1 MPWHIETENP
11 ECSGFAV
18 VKHDDGTVEGCHRDI
33 DSALEQLTALYV
45 SEYSVDAAAP
55 NRTIRFT
62 AAAHLTAAK
71 DDDEEYAPKISGIAV
86 PWNVTATVSGGQ
98 QVKFLPGSFDV
109 NQKAAK
115 LVENH
120 DLTQLRGVVNRLT
133 DTATG
138 LEFEATLADTRASR
152 DAVALLKSGAYDSVS
167 VGANPTKFKFDKQ
180 GVMVV
185 SKADLIELSLVA
197 VPAFSDA
204 VITEI
209 AASADPEDD
218 ENHPQDTP
226 EEDQVSEAI
235 QAEAPEAPA
244 THPVSPLVYA
254 TARKEIPLPTA
265 VEYLSAAIAGGSAW
279 HQMRDAIKAAAPDVI
294 TTDTPG
300 ILPTPIVGPVYNN
313 FIGRRPVVD
322 AIGVRAMPGGGKVF
336 IRPEVTTHT
345 SMAVQSAE
353 NAALQSGTYVVF
365 NNQVTKAAYGG
376 YVTISEQDL
385 DWTDPNVLSLI
396 LDDMGRIYANTTDNV
411 AADNLKT
418 GASVTSNFT
427 AASSTDPSYWMTWI
441 SGAARTI
448 LSSSN
453 GNLPTHIFLSPD
465 WWGTLMGLSDTA
477 DRPLFPQVGPM
488 NAFGNL
494 APGQLNGVAFGLQ
507 VVVDRN
513 FADDTVIIGDAS
525 GYEIFEQ
532 QKGAISIDNPSTI
545 SRTIAWRGYF
555 ATLMID
561 ASKFV
566 KAAFV

>member
-1 MPWHIETENP
+1 MI
-11 ECSGFAV
+11 
-18 VKHDDGTVEGCHRDI
+18 K
-33 DSALEQLTALYV
+33 LTAPVEIL
-45 SEYSVDAAAP
+45 AAA
-55 NRTIRFT
+55 
-62 AAAHLTAAK
+62 
-71 DDDEEYAPKISGIAV
+71 DDAEDYAPRIAGVAV

-98 QVKFLPGSFDV
+98 KVKFLPGSFNV
-109 NQKAAK
+109 EQKAAK

-120 DLTQLRGVVNRLT
+120 DLTQLRGVVTKLA

-138 LEFEATLADTRASR
+138 LQFEATLADTRASR
-152 DAVALLKSGAYDSVS
+152 DAVALLKAGAYDSVS
-167 VGANPTKFKFDKQ
+167 VGANPTKFKFDKT
-180 GVMVV
+180 GTMIV
-185 SKADLIELSLVA
+185 SAADLIELSLVA
-197 VPAFSDA
+197 VPAFADA

-209 AASADPEDD
+209 AASAEPEDD
-218 ENHPQDTP
+218 ETNPQDTP

-235 QAEAPEAPA
+235 QAEAAEAPA
-244 THPVSPLVYA
+244 THPVSPIVYA
-254 TARKEIPLPTA
+254 TARKHVELPTA

-279 HQMRDAIKAAAPDVI
+279 HEMREAIKAAAPDVV
-294 TTDTPG
+294 TSDTPG
-300 ILPTPIVGPVYNN
+300 ILPTPILGPVYNN
-313 FIGRRPVVD
+313 FVGRRPVVD
-322 AIGVRAMPGGGKVF
+322 AIGVKAMPGGGKVF

-353 NAALQSGTYVVF
+353 NAALQSGTYVVY

-411 AADNLKT
+411 AADNLAS
-418 GASVTSNFT
+418 GATTTSNFT
-427 AASSTDPSYWMTWI
+427 AASVGDPATWASWI
-441 SGAARTI
+441 AGAAATI
-448 LSSSN
+448 LSASN
-453 GNLPTHIFLSPD
+453 GNLPTHMFVAPGVWQDL
-465 WWGTLMGLSDTA
+465 LALSDTA

-494 APGQLNGVAFGLQ
+494 APGQANGNAFGLQ

-513 FADDTVIIGDAS
+513 FASGTLIVGDAS

>member
-33 DSALEQLTALYV
+33 DAALEQLAALYV
-45 SEYSVDAAAP
+45 NEYSVDAAAP

-62 AAAHLTAAK
+62 AAAQLTAAK
-71 DDDEEYAPKISGIAV
+71 DDDEEYSPRISGIAV
-86 PWNVTATVSGGQ
+86 PWDVTATVAGGQ
-98 QVKFLPGSFDV
+98 KVKFLRGAFDV

-120 DLTQLRGVVNRLT
+120 DLTQLRGVVNKLT
-133 DTATG
+133 DTAAG

-180 GVMVV
+180 GVMIV

-218 ENHPQDTP
+218 ETNPQDTP
-226 EEDQVSEAI
+226 EEEQVSEAI
-235 QAEAPEAPA
+235 QAEAAEAPA
-244 THPVSPLVYA
+244 TIPVSPIVYA
-254 TARKEIPLPTA
+254 TARKEVPLPTA

-279 HQMRDAIKAAAPDVI
+279 HQMREAIKAAAPDVV

-313 FIGRRPVVD
+313 FVGRRPVVD
-322 AIGVRAMPGGGKVF
+322 AIGVRAMPAGGKVF
-336 IRPEVTTHT
+336 IRPEVTTHV
-345 SMAVQSAE
+345 SIGASLSEMS
-353 NAALQSGTYVVF
+353 NQSGTLVVF
-365 NNQVTKAAYGG
+365 NNQVTKQIFGG
-376 YVTISEQDL
+376 YVNVSEADL
-385 DWTDPNVLSLI
+385 DWTDPAVLSII
-396 LDDMGRIYANTTDNV
+396 LDDMGRIYANATDNY
-411 AADNLKT
+411 AADTLAT
-418 GASVTSNFT
+418 GATVTENFT
-427 AASSTDPSYWMTWI
+427 GTSYADPSYWAGWMAQ
-441 SGAARTI
+441 AASKI
-448 LSSSN
+448 LTGSN
-453 GNLPTHIFLSPD
+453 GNLPTHLFLSPSI
-465 WWGTLMGLSDTA
+465 WQGLMSLSDSA

-494 APGQLNGVAFGLQ
+494 TPGQDSGVAFGLR

-513 FADDTVIIGDAS
+513 FANDTFIVGDPS

-532 QKGAISIDNPSTI
+532 QKGAISLDAPSTL
-545 SRTIAWRGYF
+545 SRTIAFRGYF
-555 ATLMID
+555 AALMID
-561 ASKFV
+561 STKFV
-566 KAAFV
+566 KGILV